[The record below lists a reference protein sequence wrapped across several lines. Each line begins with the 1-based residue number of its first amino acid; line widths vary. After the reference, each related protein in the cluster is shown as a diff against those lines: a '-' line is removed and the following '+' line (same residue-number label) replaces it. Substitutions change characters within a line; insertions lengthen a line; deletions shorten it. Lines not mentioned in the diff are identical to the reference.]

1 MDASIDFA
9 ALRRE
14 REQRYGPP
22 VPADVVPPVPAE
34 TVIRE
39 GPGWHLTS
47 DGKIFRDGKF
57 CSQYDPPLDPDSE
70 NEVGGEEQDDHDVWH
85 NAVWRNQYDFEFG
98 DSIRRGLPSKGKW
111 AVVAAAATGAA
122 TVAAVAEARKQV
134 RTRAAHAKPH

>member
-1 MDASIDFA
+1 MDDDHKPGDRCSIAHFDDVSIVAMDASIDFA

-70 NEVGGEEQDDHDVWH
+70 YEVGGEEQDDHDVWH

-98 DSIRRGLPSKGKW
+98 DS
-111 AVVAAAATGAA
+111 
-122 TVAAVAEARKQV
+122 RKKNAFEKMWDLIV
-134 RTRAAHAKPH
+134 FIK